1 MQDKQIKRS
10 NNKKKL
16 LLVQKLEEYK
26 QRASVNTWL
35 RTVVV
40 PVLARYVNKGTV
52 FCISAHPVNS

>member
-1 MQDKQIKRS
+1 MQDKQINRS

-35 RTVVV
+35 WTVVV
-40 PVLARYVNKGTV
+40 LLLARYVNKGTV
-52 FCISAHPVNS
+52 FCISTHLVNS